1 MIEMLVYIFIG
12 IFIGGTSVYYIR
24 TYQLK
29 SEFGLNRDD
38 AEKLTQQLSDAQ
50 AQIAKIT
57 ERNSN
62 LLIQL
67 EATKNDLKSGDAETR
82 KLLEETT
89 SLREKN
95 NHLIDKLSE
104 HKKDLEQVHELFK
117 NQFKVLANEILEEK
131 TSKFTQQNQINI
143 KQILDP
149 LGERIKEFNK
159 KVEDTYNTEMKE
171 RVTLQEQIRGLTELN
186 QRMSIEANNL
196 TKALKGESKVQG
208 NWGEIILE
216 RILEKSGLQ
225 KDREYRVQVS
235 GSNDQG
241 RKIQPDVII
250 DLPDQRNLVVDS
262 KVSITA
268 FERYSNAETDSERE
282 MALKE
287 HIQSVRSH
295 VRGLSEKNYQTMYG
309 INTPD
314 FVLMFIPIEPA
325 FGSAI
330 QSDPSLYNEAMD
342 RNIVLVSPSTLLAI
356 LATISSMWK
365 HENRTRNAMEIAEQ
379 GGRLFDKLVS
389 FAEDLA
395 SIGNRLQQTQ
405 TVYDQAMNKL
415 KTGRGH
421 LIGRAKKLQ
430 ELGVKATK
438 SLPAEFREDQEEFDD

>member
-1 MIEMLVYIFIG
+1 
-12 IFIGGTSVYYIR
+12 
-24 TYQLK
+24 
-29 SEFGLNRDD
+29 
-38 AEKLTQQLSDAQ
+38 
-50 AQIAKIT
+50 
-57 ERNSN
+57 
-62 LLIQL
+62 
-67 EATKNDLKSGDAETR
+67 
-82 KLLEETT
+82 
-89 SLREKN
+89 
-95 NHLIDKLSE
+95 
-104 HKKDLEQVHELFK
+104 
-117 NQFKVLANEILEEK
+117 
-131 TSKFTQQNQINI
+131 
-143 KQILDP
+143 
-149 LGERIKEFNK
+149 
-159 KVEDTYNTEMKE
+159 VEDTYNTEMKE

>member
-1 MIEMLVYIFIG
+1 MIDQLIYIFIG
-12 IFIGGTSVYYIR
+12 IFIGGSSIYFIR

-29 SEFGLNRDD
+29 SEVGLNRDD
-38 AEKLTQQLSDAQ
+38 AEKLTRQYSEAQ
-50 AQIAKIT
+50 AQIAMIS

-62 LLIQL
+62 LIHQL
-67 EATKNDLKSGDAETR
+67 EVINGELKSSEAENR

-95 NHLIDKLSE
+95 THLIEKLSE
-104 HKKDLEQVHELFK
+104 HKKDLEQVHEQFK

-131 TSKFTQQNQINI
+131 TSKFTHQNQINI

-159 KVEDTYNTEMKE
+159 KVEETYNTEMKE

-250 DLPDQRNLVVDS
+250 DLPDQRHLVVDS

-268 FERYSNAETDSERE
+268 FERYTSAESETERE
-282 MALKE
+282 SALKE

-295 VRGLSEKNYQTMYG
+295 VKGLSEKNYHTMYG

-314 FVLMFIPIEPA
+314 FVLMFIPVEPA
-325 FGSAI
+325 FSLAI
-330 QSDPSLYNEAMD
+330 QNDPSLYNEAMD

-365 HENRTRNAMEIAEQ
+365 HENRTKNAMEIAEQ

-395 SIGNRLQQTQ
+395 GIGNRLQQTQ
-405 TVYDQAMNKL
+405 TVYDQAMTKL
-415 KTGRGH
+415 KTGRGN
-421 LIGRAKKLQ
+421 LVGRARKLQ

-438 SLPAEFREDQEEFDD
+438 SLPAEFRDDQEEDD

>member
-1 MIEMLVYIFIG
+1 MIDQLIYIFIG
-12 IFIGGTSVYYIR
+12 IFIGGLSIYFIR

-38 AEKLTQQLSDAQ
+38 AEKLSIQYSDAQ
-50 AQIAKIT
+50 AQIAMIS

-62 LLIQL
+62 LIQQI
-67 EATKNDLKSGDAETR
+67 ESSKSELKSAEAENR
-82 KLLEETT
+82 SLLEETT

-95 NHLIDKLSE
+95 THLMEKLSE

-131 TSKFTQQNQINI
+131 TTKFTQQNQINI

-250 DLPDQRNLVVDS
+250 DLPDQRHLVVDS

-268 FERYSNAETDSERE
+268 FERFSSAETDPDRE
-282 MALKE
+282 LALKE

-295 VRGLSEKNYQTMYG
+295 VKGLSDKNYHTMYG

-325 FGSAI
+325 FSSAI
-330 QSDPSLYNEAMD
+330 QNDPSLYNEAMD

-365 HENRTRNAMEIAEQ
+365 HENRTKNAMEIAEQ

-395 SIGNRLQQTQ
+395 GIGNRLHQTQ
-405 TVYDQAMNKL
+405 TVYDQAMTKL
-415 KTGRGH
+415 KTGRGN
-421 LIGRAKKLQ
+421 LVGRAKKLQ

-438 SLPAEFREDQEEFDD
+438 NLPAEFRDDQEEDDD